1 MKILDRLIK
10 VLEMFNKCIFR
21 INSSI
26 VKIWKVKRLM
36 ANKMSNQRLIRV
48 NIRIKNMISC
58 NIKMIIWVSKIILIQ
73 TIWNS
78 KYFSI
83 IIYQVWTKTISIM
96 NKHKITITLALNITL
111 CSIRLS
117 KNNRK
122 KLSKMCTLSNA
133 KKGKITQHLGRKIL
147 KA

>member
-1 MKILDRLIK
+1 
-10 VLEMFNKCIFR
+10 MFNKCIFR
-21 INSSI
+21 IKSSI
-26 VKIWKVKRLM
+26 VKIWKVKTLM
-36 ANKMSNQRLIRV
+36 ANKMSNQRLIIV
-48 NIRIKNMISC
+48 NIRINNMISC

-73 TIWNS
+73 NIWDS

-83 IIYQVWTKTISIM
+83 KIYQVWTKTISIM
-96 NKHKITITLALNITL
+96 NKHKITTTLALNITL

>member
-21 INSSI
+21 IKSSI
-26 VKIWKVKRLM
+26 VKIWKVKTLM

-48 NIRIKNMISC
+48 NIRINNMISY

-73 TIWNS
+73 NIWDS

-83 IIYQVWTKTISIM
+83 KIYQVWTKTISIM
-96 NKHKITITLALNITL
+96 NKHKITTTLALNITH
-111 CSIRLS
+111 SNIHLS
-117 KNNRK
+117 RI
-122 KLSKMCTLSNA
+122 KLNKLLKMCTLSNA
-133 KKGKITQHLGRKIL
+133 KKGKTTQHLEKKIL